1 MEGLPFVGPTGERLR
16 GALLVVVILLG
27 VFLGLKSLTELHG
40 LQYIGAGVAATNTI
54 TVEGKGE
61 VLAVPDV
68 AEFSFSV
75 VSLKQTV
82 ALAQEEATKKVN
94 EITTYIKD
102 QGVAERDIKTINYS
116 VYPQYEWEQIV
127 CITYPCP
134 GGRQMLKGYEVRQT
148 TQVKARDIDKAG
160 ELLTGVGS
168 RGASEVSGLTLT
180 VDDEEAV
187 KREARGKAIVDAR
200 EKATELSKA
209 LGVRLVRVVSFY
221 ESGGSPPII
230 YDRLGLGMRGAEPA
244 KAPAPEI
251 SPGENKIV
259 SNVSIT
265 YEIR

>member
-1 MEGLPFVGPTGERLR
+1 MEGLPFVGSTGERLR
-16 GALLVVVILLG
+16 TALLVAVILLG
-27 VFLGLKSLTELHG
+27 IFLGLKSLAELQG
-40 LQYIGAGVAATNTI
+40 LRYIGAGVAATNTI

-61 VLAVPDV
+61 VLVVPDV

-75 VSLKQTV
+75 VSLKSTV
-82 ALAQEEATKKVN
+82 VAAQEEATKKVN
-94 EITTYIKD
+94 EITSYLKAE
-102 QGVAERDIKTINYS
+102 GVAERDIKTTNYS

-134 GGRQMLKGYEVRQT
+134 GGRQVLKGYEIRQT
-148 TQVKARDIDKAG
+148 TQVKVRDIDTAG

-168 RGASEVSGLTLT
+168 RGATEVSGLTLT
-180 VDDEEAV
+180 VDDEEVV
-187 KREARGKAIVDAR
+187 KREARNKAIEDAR
-200 EKATELSKA
+200 EKAAELSKA
-209 LGVRLVRVVSFY
+209 LGIRLVRVVSFY

-230 YDRLGLGMRGAEPA
+230 YDRLGLGMGGAELA

-251 SPGENKIV
+251 SPGENKII